1 MNGLMTNKKP
11 EEKDKKPEG
20 WNISDKK
27 EVYIVKFHVEG
38 QCTAYVKASSYSEVS
53 ELATEQLIKAELGD
67 IHHVH
72 GDIDHIENIYG
83 DIL

>member
-1 MNGLMTNKKP
+1 MSFQWL
-11 EEKDKKPEG
+11 
-20 WNISDKK
+20 
-27 EVYIVKFHVEG
+27 
-38 QCTAYVKASSYSEVS
+38 YVKASSYSEVS
-53 ELATEQLIKAELGD
+53 ELATEQLIKDDFGD

>member
-1 MNGLMTNKKP
+1 MKHFRLKK
-11 EEKDKKPEG
+11 
-20 WNISDKK
+20 
-27 EVYIVKFHVEG
+27 VYIVKFHVEG
-38 QCTAYVKASSYSEVS
+38 QYTAYVKASSYSKVS
-53 ELATEQLIKAELGD
+53 ELATEQLIKADFGD